1 MGDLVRK
8 VIRGA
13 AFLSVLGLGSCDY
26 ERISEFSGRDK
37 DYFPGIEY
45 ADSREGIG
53 SRINDST
60 YHCGRKIP
68 RRMNADSVA
77 RDTVRA
83 GVIITKKAVANDAYT
98 GVITGPSQSLDI
110 LNTDVV
116 IAGKFV
122 VDSLDVNLI
131 HSPDA
136 WQTCLLGG
144 VGEDTL
150 RFDLVETDEIIA
162 YELDVGVV
170 W

>member
-26 ERISEFSGRDK
+26 ERISDFSGRDK
-37 DYFPGIEY
+37 EAVSSIDYGEGRERIEGGRDTTHY
-45 ADSREGIG
+45 
-53 SRINDST
+53 
-60 YHCGRKIP
+60 CGRKIP